1 MALLQ
6 CPLQQGFR
14 PPYMQSQIP
23 AFPHFVVHAGTCTV
37 ASSASICFLFAIPT
51 CFPKTSLTISQE
63 KKKKKKYLQ
72 CSFYFNMRFNFLIIS
87 KMFDLKCA
95 SGISTSR
102 LIAGKDTGLDL
113 ALKHL

>member
-63 KKKKKKYLQ
+63 KKKKKYLQ